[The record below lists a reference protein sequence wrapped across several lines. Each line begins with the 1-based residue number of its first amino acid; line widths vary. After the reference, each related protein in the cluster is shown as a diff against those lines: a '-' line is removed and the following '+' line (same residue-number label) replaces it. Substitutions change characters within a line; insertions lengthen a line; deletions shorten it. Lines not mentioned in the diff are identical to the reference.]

1 MWKNTSL
8 DEVCFS
14 SFTYT
19 DMFHSCFPS
28 AEFTL
33 LIDRRGPVWS
43 HVVKI
48 PVTYV
53 FSVLLNII
61 KGIINYVYICFVT
74 NSYAFMLFMS
84 FPCLYHEKLG
94 YYIG

>member
-8 DEVCFS
+8 STGYASLALRTLTCSNLV
-14 SFTYT
+14 
-19 DMFHSCFPS
+19 SCVPS

-33 LIDRRGPVWS
+33 LIDQRGPVWS

-61 KGIINYVYICFVT
+61 KGIINCVHMFC
-74 NSYAFMLFMS
+74 N
-84 FPCLYHEKLG
+84 K
-94 YYIG
+94 

>member
-14 SFTYT
+14 SFAYT
-19 DMFHSCFPS
+19 DMFHSCVPS
-28 AEFTL
+28 AEFKL
-33 LIDRRGPVWS
+33 LIDQRGPVWS

-74 NSYAFMLFMS
+74 N
-84 FPCLYHEKLG
+84 G
-94 YYIG
+94 